1 MLAFTMSP
9 QAWTIV
15 FVYILLSISTM
26 AIAIKNKTFKP
37 SGSSVFGCLCTLL
50 AIGIM
55 TFDTDCLT
63 SGSCEIWSWIR
74 TILYIIVPVIAIL
87 VLLKTK
93 LL

>member
-1 MLAFTMSP
+1 
-9 QAWTIV
+9 
-15 FVYILLSISTM
+15 M
-26 AIAIKNKTFKP
+26 AIAIKNKTFKL
-37 SGSSVFGCLCTLL
+37 SGSSVVGCLCTLL
-50 AIGIM
+50 TIGIM